1 VVGLSGYPRTHL
13 GWKQFRALGAAA
25 LDLCLVG
32 AGVLDAYI
40 DCSRDAHGPWD
51 YLGGMLVCQE
61 AGAAIADARGRD
73 LVVRGHADRRTPI
86 AAGSEALLAE
96 IFASL
101 DKNS

>member
-1 VVGLSGYPRTHL
+1 
-13 GWKQFRALGAAA
+13 
-25 LDLCLVG
+25 
-32 AGVLDAYI
+32 
-40 DCSRDAHGPWD
+40 
-51 YLGGMLVCQE
+51 MLVCQE